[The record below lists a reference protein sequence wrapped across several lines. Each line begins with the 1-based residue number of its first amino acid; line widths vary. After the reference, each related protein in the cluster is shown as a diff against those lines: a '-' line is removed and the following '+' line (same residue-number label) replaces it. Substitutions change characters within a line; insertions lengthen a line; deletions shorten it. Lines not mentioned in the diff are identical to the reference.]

1 VNQRSSKLIQFL
13 QEELAIP
20 ATSIKLALRH
30 HQQDVGQL
38 PMVLW
43 GYGLITLQQLDLVFD
58 WLEYF

>member
-13 QEELAIP
+13 QEDLAVP

-30 HQQDVGQL
+30 HKQDVGQL
-38 PMVLW
+38 PMILW

-58 WLEYF
+58 WLESV